1 MPTPEQMNTWLSESL
16 KAEREYTKQLVATG
30 YETLNAKLLDELEA
44 ALKSLGDELDEV
56 KRELAA
62 VKTRSW
68 LSKVF
73 KD

>member
-1 MPTPEQMNTWLSESL
+1 MNTWLSESL